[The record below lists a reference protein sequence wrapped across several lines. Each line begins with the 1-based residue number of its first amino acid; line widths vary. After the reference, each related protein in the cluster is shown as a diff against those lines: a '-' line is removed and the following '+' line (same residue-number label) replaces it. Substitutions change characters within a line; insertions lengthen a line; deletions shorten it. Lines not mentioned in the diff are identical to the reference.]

1 MTTEKTDK
9 KKDLR
14 ITTGEAVGIIA
25 AQSMGEPGTQMTLR
39 TFHVAG
45 VAEMVP
51 TGLPRMIEIVD
62 AKKVPKKSLV
72 TVYVDKKHSKDEK
85 KLKEVA
91 REIEEVLLGDVASFV
106 ENFMKKQIYIRLKK
120 DTFDQLKLD
129 MQEVKKRINE
139 EVGKDVEMRS
149 QREKV
154 LISGKK
160 MPLRMLRKLT
170 NKLKALH
177 IRGVKGISKA
187 VIMKDENGENVI
199 IAGGWNLED
208 IIALPDVDH
217 KRCYTNNIVH
227 IYDLLGVEA
236 ARNAIVKELHGV
248 MTTQKVDVDI
258 RHIKLLADAMT
269 ADGEIVS
276 VGRHGL
282 SGRKPSVL
290 ARAAFEETV
299 KHIINA
305 AIHGEE
311 DKLTGVT
318 ENILIGQPVPLGSGL
333 VKLTMK
339 TIEKKK

>member
-1 MTTEKTDK
+1 MASKTDK
-9 KKDLR
+9 KKDLN
-14 ITTGEAVGIIA
+14 ITPGEAVGVMA
-25 AQSMGEPGTQMTLR
+25 AHSLGEPGTQMTMR
-39 TFHVAG
+39 TFHLPG
-45 VAEMVP
+45 VVEIVP

-62 AKKVPKKSLV
+62 AKKIPKKPIVSIYLN
-72 TVYVDKKHSKDEK
+72 KKHSKDEK
-85 KLKEVA
+85 RVREIA
-91 REIEEVLLGDVASFV
+91 RSIEEVLLSEVASFV
-106 ENFMKKQIYIRLKK
+106 ENFSKKQIFIKLKK
-120 DTFDQLKLD
+120 GALEQMKLD
-129 MQEVKKRINE
+129 MSDVKKRIQE
-139 EVGKDVEMRS
+139 EISKDVDMKH

-177 IRGVKGISKA
+177 VSGVKGISKA
-187 VIMKDENGENVI
+187 VVTQDTDGEWIIM
-199 IAGGWNLED
+199 AGGWNLED
-208 IIALPDVDH
+208 VLTRPEVDPF
-217 KRCYTNNIVH
+217 RCYTNNIMH
-227 IYDLLGVEA
+227 IYDLFGIEA
-236 ARNAIVKELHGV
+236 TRNAIVKELETV
-248 MTTQKVDVDI
+248 MSTQKADVDI
-258 RHIKLLADAMT
+258 RHIRLLADAMT
-269 ADGEIVS
+269 ADGEVVS

-311 DKLTGVT
+311 DKLAGVT

-339 TIEKKK
+339 APKK

>member
-1 MTTEKTDK
+1 MAEKIDK
-9 KKDLR
+9 KKDLK
-14 ITTGEAVGIIA
+14 ITPGEAVGVMA
-25 AQSMGEPGTQMTLR
+25 AHSLGEPGTQMTMR
-39 TFHVAG
+39 TFHLPG
-45 VAEMVP
+45 VVEIVP

-62 AKKVPKKSLV
+62 AKKIPKKPIV
-72 TVYVDKKHSKDEK
+72 TIYLDKKHSKDEK
-85 KLKEVA
+85 KVKEVA
-91 REIEEVLLGDVASFV
+91 RSIEEVLLNEVASFV
-106 ENFMKKQIYIRLKK
+106 ENFSKKQIFIRLKK
-120 DTFDQLKLD
+120 DALDQMKLD
-129 MQEVKKRINE
+129 MSEVKKRIQE
-139 EVGKDVEMRS
+139 EISKDVDMKH
-149 QREKV
+149 QRDKV

-177 IRGVKGISKA
+177 VSGVKGISKA
-187 VIMKDENGENVI
+187 VVTQDKDGEWLIM
-199 IAGGWNLED
+199 AGGWNLED
-208 IIALPDVDH
+208 VLARAEVDP
-217 KRCYTNNIVH
+217 KRCYTNNIMHV
-227 IYDLLGVEA
+227 YDLFGVEA
-236 ARNAIVKELHGV
+236 ARNAIVKELESV
-248 MTTQKVDVDI
+248 MSTQKADVDI
-258 RHIKLLADAMT
+258 RHIRLLADAMT

-311 DKLTGVT
+311 DKLAGVT

-339 TIEKKK
+339 APKK

>member
-1 MTTEKTDK
+1 MTTKTDK
-9 KKDLR
+9 KKDLN
-14 ITTGEAVGIIA
+14 ITPGEAVGVIA
-25 AQSMGEPGTQMTLR
+25 AHSLGEPGTQMTMR
-39 TFHVAG
+39 TFHLPG
-45 VAEMVP
+45 VVEIVP

-62 AKKVPKKSLV
+62 AKKIPKKPIVSIYL
-72 TVYVDKKHSKDEK
+72 DKKHSKDEK
-85 KLKEVA
+85 KVKEVA
-91 REIEEVLLGDVASFV
+91 RSMEEVLLSEVASFV
-106 ENFMKKQIYIRLKK
+106 ENFSKKQIFIKLKK
-120 DTFDQLKLD
+120 DALDQMKID
-129 MQEVKKRINE
+129 MADVKKRINE
-139 EVGKDVEMRS
+139 EMSKDVDMKQ

-177 IRGVKGISKA
+177 VSGVKGISKA
-187 VIMKDENGENVI
+187 VVTQDKNGEWI
-199 IAGGWNLED
+199 IMAGGWNLED
-208 IIALPDVDH
+208 VLTRPEVDPL
-217 KRCYTNNIVH
+217 RCYTNNIMH
-227 IYDLLGVEA
+227 IYELFGIEA
-236 ARNAIVKELHGV
+236 TRNAIVKELENV
-248 MTTQKVDVDI
+248 MTTQNADVDI
-258 RHIKLLADAMT
+258 RHIRLLADAMT

-311 DKLTGVT
+311 DKLAGVT

-339 TIEKKK
+339 APKV

>member
-1 MTTEKTDK
+1 MATKIDK
-9 KKDLR
+9 KKDQN
-14 ITTGEAVGIIA
+14 ITPGEAVGVMA
-25 AQSMGEPGTQMTLR
+25 AHSLGEPGTQMTMR
-39 TFHVAG
+39 TFHLPG
-45 VAEMVP
+45 VVEIVP

-62 AKKVPKKSLV
+62 AKKIPKKPIV
-72 TVYVDKKHSKDEK
+72 TIYLDKKHSKDEK
-85 KLKEVA
+85 KVREVA
-91 REIEEVLLGDVASFV
+91 RNIEEVLLSEVASFV
-106 ENFMKKQIYIRLKK
+106 ENFSKKQIFIRLKK
-120 DTFDQLKLD
+120 DALDQMKLD
-129 MQEVKKRINE
+129 MADVKKRIQE
-139 EVGKDVEMRS
+139 EISKDVDMKQ
-149 QREKV
+149 QRDKV

-177 IRGVKGISKA
+177 VSGVKGINKA
-187 VIMKDENGENVI
+187 VITQDKDGEWI
-199 IAGGWNLED
+199 IMAGGWNLED
-208 IIALPDVDH
+208 VLARPEVDPY
-217 KRCYTNNIVH
+217 RCYTNNILH
-227 IYDLLGVEA
+227 IYDLFGVEA
-236 ARNAIVKELHGV
+236 ARNAIVKELETV
-248 MTTQKVDVDI
+248 MRTQNADVDI
-258 RHIKLLADAMT
+258 RHIRLLADAMM

-311 DKLTGVT
+311 DKLAGVT

-339 TIEKKK
+339 APKK

>member
-1 MTTEKTDK
+1 MAEKTDK

-14 ITTGEAVGIIA
+14 ITPGEAVGVMA
-25 AQSMGEPGTQMTLR
+25 AHSLGEPGTQMTMR
-39 TFHVAG
+39 TFHLPG
-45 VAEMVP
+45 VVEIVP

-62 AKKVPKKSLV
+62 AKKIPKKPIVSIYLE
-72 TVYVDKKHSKDEK
+72 KKHSKEEK
-85 KLKEVA
+85 KV
-91 REIEEVLLGDVASFV
+91 REIAKGIEEVLLGDIASFV
-106 ENFMKKQIYIRLKK
+106 ENFSKKQIFIKLKR
-120 DTFDQLKLD
+120 DALDQSKLELGD
-129 MQEVKKRINE
+129 VKKRIQE
-139 EVGKDVEMRS
+139 EISKDVDMKH

-177 IRGVKGISKA
+177 VSGVKGINKA
-187 VIMKDENGENVI
+187 VITQDEKGEWVI
-199 IAGGWNLED
+199 MAGGWNLED
-208 IIALPDVDH
+208 VLTRPGVDPY
-217 KRCYTNNIVH
+217 RCYTNNVMH
-227 IYDLLGVEA
+227 IYELFGVEA
-236 ARNAIVKELHGV
+236 ARNAIVKEIESV
-248 MTTQKVDVDI
+248 MTTQKADVDI
-258 RHIKLLADAMT
+258 RHIRLLADAMT

-311 DKLTGVT
+311 DKLAGVT

-339 TIEKKK
+339 GPKK